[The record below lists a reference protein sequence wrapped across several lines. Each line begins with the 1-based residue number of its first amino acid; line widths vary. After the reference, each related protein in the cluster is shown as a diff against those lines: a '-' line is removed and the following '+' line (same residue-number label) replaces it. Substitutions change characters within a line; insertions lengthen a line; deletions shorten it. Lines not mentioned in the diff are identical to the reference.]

1 MIFDILSEL
10 NMPNNLLDPEF
21 YTSLAY
27 IMIKYL
33 SGGIKSELKM
43 LNGRRIRMLKVYE
56 KLKESIEDE
65 LLYPKVYIEEIN

>member
-1 MIFDILSEL
+1 MIFDILSEV
-10 NMPNNLLDPEF
+10 NMQNNLLDPEF

-27 IMIKYL
+27 LMIKYL

>member
-1 MIFDILSEL
+1 MQ
-10 NMPNNLLDPEF
+10 NNLLDPEF

-27 IMIKYL
+27 LMIKYL
-33 SGGIKSELKM
+33 SAGIKSELKM

>member
-1 MIFDILSEL
+1 MQ
-10 NMPNNLLDPEF
+10 NNLLDPEF

-27 IMIKYL
+27 LMIKYL